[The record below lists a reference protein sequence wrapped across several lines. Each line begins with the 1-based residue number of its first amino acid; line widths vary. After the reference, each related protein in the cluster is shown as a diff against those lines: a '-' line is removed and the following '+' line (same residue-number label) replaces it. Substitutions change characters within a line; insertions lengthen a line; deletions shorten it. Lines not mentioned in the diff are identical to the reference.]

1 MGWFL
6 KTPKAIDILNKKK
19 HTNNTNE
26 KKEEVKEY
34 RCCIC
39 GALLDPA
46 YEEGPEYEDGT
57 DDIYDVCWN
66 CSGKFERWIKEKHLK
81 EEEGCL

>member
-6 KTPKAIDILNKKK
+6 KKTTKAIDILNKKK
-19 HTNNTNE
+19 TTNE
-26 KKEEVKEY
+26 KKEKVEEC

-39 GALLDPA
+39 GKVLEPE

-66 CSGKFERWIKEKHLK
+66 CSPKFERWLKEKHLK

>member
-6 KTPKAIDILNKKK
+6 KAQSKANDILNRKKK
-19 HTNNTNE
+19 TTNE
-26 KKEEVKEY
+26 ENKKII

-39 GALLDPA
+39 GKVLEEA

-66 CSGKFERWIKEKHLK
+66 CSGKFERWLKEKHRK
-81 EEEGCL
+81 EEEECS